1 LKISDL
7 HLDINSYRSVYVNL
21 VPIYQNRIIFAKNL
35 SNKIFSP
42 PRHQDTKLNYNNSC
56 SLCLGA
62 FVAILSLRGVGST
75 LRPVSPTGWPPARRS
90 EPTPRREAEPEA
102 GLSGLGNY
110 LLAGYLLKLYFVNFN
125 RVFFLKFFNPRF
137 VCFFQL
143 FPAQICY
150 YYFINIF

>member
-1 LKISDL
+1 MFNYSLKISDL
-7 HLDINSYRSVYVNL
+7 HLDINSSRSVYINL

-75 LRPVSPTGWPPARRS
+75 LRPVGPTGWKRSRR
-90 EPTPRREAEPEA
+90 PRVSAL
-102 GLSGLGNY
+102 LSRMY
-110 LLAGYLLKLYFVNFN
+110 LAGRRTKVRLPAYSGTGGRKPLLV
-125 RVFFLKFFNPRF
+125 P
-137 VCFFQL
+137 
-143 FPAQICY
+143 P
-150 YYFINIF
+150 

>member
-1 LKISDL
+1 MFNYSLKISDL
-7 HLDINSYRSVYVNL
+7 HLDINSSRSVYVNL

-62 FVAILSLRGVGST
+62 FVAILS
-75 LRPVSPTGWPPARRS
+75 
-90 EPTPRREAEPEA
+90 

-110 LLAGYLLKLYFVNFN
+110 LLAGYLLKLHFVNFN